1 MVLIP
6 IRLGAKLHVMYIV
19 SCLLVSLVAGHT
31 SARLRLLS
39 PGRLPRSLVTKL
51 PAFTGRVSGTSGAV
65 TETYRGFLGAL
76 GL

>member
-19 SCLLVSLVAGHT
+19 TYLLVPLVASHL
-31 SARLRLLS
+31 SAKFRLLS
-39 PGRLPRSLVTKL
+39 PGRWPRSLVTKL